1 MMAKKKLNLGE
12 ICRRYRRLY
21 TGLVADLL
29 DGKGVRAH
37 SLPASIRPLQGKMVA
52 AGPAFT
58 CQGYPTGDMKSDD
71 TPMLIHMLDSLTPHC
86 VAVMNTGGDT
96 SSSHWGEI
104 MTLAAKQRGCGGAV
118 LDGGIRDTAFILK
131 TRFPVFVK
139 FYMPASSV
147 SRFELKDLQVP
158 IRIGEVGVL
167 PGDFILGDVDGVV
180 VIPESLTEE
189 ILREGEEKIR
199 NESGMRQALRTGM
212 PLKEVYKKYGA
223 F

>member
-1 MMAKKKLNLGE
+1 MAKKKIALAE

-29 DGKGVRAH
+29 DGKGVRTH
-37 SLPASIRPLQGKMVA
+37 SLPSNIRPLKETMVV

-58 CQGYPTGDMKSDD
+58 CQGYPTGDIKSDD
-71 TPMLIHMLDSLTPHC
+71 TPMLIKMLESLTPHS
-86 VAVMNTGGDT
+86 VAVMNTGGDI

-104 MTLAAKQRGCGGAV
+104 MTLSARQRGCTGAV
-118 LDGGIRDTAFILK
+118 VDGGVRDTAYILK
-131 TRFPVFVK
+131 MKFPVFGK

-147 SRFELKDLQVP
+147 SRFELKELQVP
-158 IRIGEVGVL
+158 IRVGEICIL

-180 VIPESLTEE
+180 VIPAALTEE
-189 ILREGEEKIR
+189 ILLEAEEKMR
-199 NESGMRQALRTGM
+199 NEAGMRRALRRGM
-212 PLKEVYKKYGA
+212 PLKEVNKKYGA

>member
-1 MMAKKKLNLGE
+1 MAKKKISLVE

-29 DGKGVRAH
+29 DGKGVRSH
-37 SLPASIRPLQGKMVA
+37 SLPAHLRPLKENMIV

-58 CQGYPTGDMKSDD
+58 CQGYPTGDVKSDD
-71 TPMLIHMLDSLTPHC
+71 TPMLIKLLESLSPHS
-86 VAVMNTGGDT
+86 VAVMNTGGDI

-104 MTLAAKQRGCGGAV
+104 MTLSAKQRGCTGAV
-118 LDGGIRDTAFILK
+118 VDGGIRDTAYILK
-131 TRFPVFVK
+131 MKFPVFVK

-147 SRFELKDLQVP
+147 SRFELKELQVP
-158 IRIGEVGVL
+158 IRIGEVGIL

-180 VIPESLTEE
+180 AIPGALTEE
-189 ILREGEEKIR
+189 VLRETEEKMR
-199 NESGMRQALRTGM
+199 NESGMRQALRRGV
-212 PLKEVYKKYGA
+212 PLKEVYKKFGA

>member
-1 MMAKKKLNLGE
+1 MAKIKIALSE

-29 DGKGVRAH
+29 DGKGVRTH
-37 SLPASIRPLQGKMVA
+37 SLPAPIRPLKENMIV

-58 CQGYPTGDMKSDD
+58 CQGYPTGDTQSDD
-71 TPMLIHMLDSLTPHC
+71 TPMLIKLLESLTPHS
-86 VAVMNTGGDT
+86 VAVMNTGGDI

-104 MTLAAKQRGCGGAV
+104 MTLSAKQRGCTGAV
-118 LDGGIRDTAFILK
+118 VDGGIRDTAYILK
-131 TRFPVFVK
+131 TKFPVFGK

-147 SRFELKDLQVP
+147 SRFELKELQVP
-158 IRIGEVGVL
+158 IRIGDVCIL

-180 VIPESLTEE
+180 VVPAPLTGE
-189 ILREGEEKIR
+189 ILREAEQKMR
-199 NESGMRQALRTGM
+199 NETGMRQALRRGM

>member
-1 MMAKKKLNLGE
+1 MAKKKIALAE

-29 DGKGVRAH
+29 DGKGVRTH
-37 SLPASIRPLQGKMVA
+37 SLPSNIRPLKENMIV

-58 CQGYPTGDMKSDD
+58 CQGYPTGDIKSDD
-71 TPMLIHMLDSLTPHC
+71 TPMLIKLLESLPPYS
-86 VAVMNTGGDT
+86 VAVMNTGGDI

-104 MTLAAKQRGCGGAV
+104 MTLSAKQRGCAGAV
-118 LDGGIRDTAFILK
+118 VDGGIRDAAYILK
-131 TRFPVFVK
+131 TKFPVFVK

-147 SRFELKDLQVP
+147 TRFELKELQVP
-158 IRIGEVGVL
+158 IRIGKVGIL

-180 VIPESLTEE
+180 AIPGALTEE
-189 ILREGEEKIR
+189 VLRETEEKMR
-199 NESGMRQALRTGM
+199 NESGMRQALRRGV
-212 PLKEVYKKYGA
+212 PLKEVYKKFGA

>member
-1 MMAKKKLNLGE
+1 MANKKLNLRE

-29 DGKGVRAH
+29 DGKGVRSH
-37 SLPASIRPLQGKMVA
+37 SLPASIRPLQEKMIV

-58 CQGYPTGDMKSDD
+58 GQGYPTGDTKSDD
-71 TPMLIHMLDSLTPHC
+71 TPMLIRMLESLTPYC
-86 VAVMNTGGDT
+86 VAVMNTGGDI

-104 MTLAAKQRGCGGAV
+104 MTLAAMQRGCTGAV

-131 TRFPVFVK
+131 TKFPVFVK

-147 SRFELKDLQVP
+147 SRFELKELQVP
-158 IRIGEVGVL
+158 IRIGEICIL
-167 PGDFILGDVDGVV
+167 PNDFILGDVDGVV
-180 VIPESLTEE
+180 VIPGALTEE
-189 ILREGEEKIR
+189 ILLEGEEKMR
-199 NESGMRQALRTGM
+199 KESGMRQALRKGM
-212 PLKEVYKKYGA
+212 SLNEVHKRYGA

>member
-1 MMAKKKLNLGE
+1 MAKKKITLAE

-29 DGKGVRAH
+29 DGKGVRTH
-37 SLPASIRPLQGKMVA
+37 SLPSYIRPLKEEMVV

-58 CQGYPTGDMKSDD
+58 CQGYPTGDVRSDD
-71 TPMLIHMLDSLTPHC
+71 TPMLIQMLESLTPHG
-86 VAVMNTGGDT
+86 VAVMNTGGDI

-104 MTLAAKQRGCGGAV
+104 MTLSARQRGCTGAV
-118 LDGGIRDTAFILK
+118 VDGGIRDAAYILK
-131 TRFPVFVK
+131 TKFPIFVK

-147 SRFELKDLQVP
+147 SRFELKELQVP
-158 IRIGEVGVL
+158 IRIGEVCII

-180 VIPESLTEE
+180 VIPGALTEE
-189 ILREGEEKIR
+189 ILREAEQKML
-199 NESGMRQALRTGM
+199 NEAEMRRALRRGM
-212 PLKEVYKKYGA
+212 PLTEVNKKFGA